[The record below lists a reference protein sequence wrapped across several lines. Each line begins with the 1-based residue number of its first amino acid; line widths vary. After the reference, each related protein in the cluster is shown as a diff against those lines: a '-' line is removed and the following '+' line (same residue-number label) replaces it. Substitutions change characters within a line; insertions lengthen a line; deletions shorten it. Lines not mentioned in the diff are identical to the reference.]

1 MTVSEL
7 IEQLQNVLETN
18 GDLPVKLN
26 ASQDADVD
34 DVHVYIDEYTGE
46 SEVLIDT
53 FSGTIVVE

>member
-26 ASQDADVD
+26 ASQDVDVD
-34 DVHVYIDEYTGE
+34 DVHVYTDECTGE